1 MNPHGGQ
8 NVNIVAVEQNVN
20 LVAEEK
26 SRTVSRRPVVADNLP
41 DAPGRKPDVRVSI
54 TKFASSLPEFEKPV
68 DFELKVIER
77 TEIKSVMDIKEDPF
91 VPLLEICKLESPVLK
106 MIPKPAASLFA
117 KTWSSLLLRAVA
129 SKRESHWSDFF
140 LFPRVVLLAPKRGGR
155 RISRRETLAEMVLQR
170 MTVEQRKVGTVE

>member
-1 MNPHGGQ
+1 MNIVDVEQ
-8 NVNIVAVEQNVN
+8 NVNIVAV
-20 LVAEEK
+20 EK

-77 TEIKSVMDIKEDPF
+77 TEIKSVMDIKEPF

-117 KTWSSLLLRAVA
+117 RHGV
-129 SKRESHWSDFF
+129 RYY
-140 LFPRVVLLAPKRGGR
+140 
-155 RISRRETLAEMVLQR
+155 
-170 MTVEQRKVGTVE
+170 